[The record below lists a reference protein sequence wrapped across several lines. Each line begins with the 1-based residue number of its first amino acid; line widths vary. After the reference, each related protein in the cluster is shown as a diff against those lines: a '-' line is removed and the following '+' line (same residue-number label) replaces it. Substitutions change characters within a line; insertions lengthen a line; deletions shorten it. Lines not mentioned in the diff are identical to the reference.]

1 MAGQNRFFRLRGRV
15 IEVFGRR
22 VTLPESR
29 PGRILIGTLFIF
41 GGFLW
46 FLPVLGLWMLP
57 LGLLIL
63 SIDIALIRRWRRR
76 NDVRWARWR
85 AARRAKRV
93 S

>member
-46 FLPVLGLWMLP
+46 FLPVLGLWF
-57 LGLLIL
+57 LLRG
-63 SIDIALIRRWRRR
+63 STTRSVESPATA
-76 NDVRWARWR
+76 DVR
-85 AARRAKRV
+85 
-93 S
+93 